1 MLHFNTKKNKT
12 YKFALYKALTDI
24 HTAVRKVF
32 LCKIYRNA
40 QSKQKRIESFDP
52 IP

>member
-1 MLHFNTKKNKT
+1 MF
-12 YKFALYKALTDI
+12 KFVLYKALIDI

-32 LCKIYRNA
+32 LCKIYRSA
-40 QSKQKRIESFDP
+40 QSIQKRIESFDP